1 MKQSKK
7 IILSLAGILPLA
19 IPVTVISC
27 EYTEKRKLITD
38 KIDELLNTKIDNDIA
53 SQTISDAIQR
63 VRENNVGSLDNEV
76 LQNGLQELEESAKVA
91 NAIANAI
98 NNELNPLI
106 KESTDLLEN
115 LKNEDFKKYKKYI
128 ETKLKAIKQSIV
140 EGFNKVNKLL
150 NEKSGAFG
158 EAASLVKK
166 TKSEIAN
173 KIAEVKT
180 LNKTLIQLH
189 EEYEKIPN
197 LLQKLNDNPTN
208 YQNVREQYQI
218 TYKFAKNFLENSTEY
233 NIEIATYIYESLKKY
248 GELIK

>member
-1 MKQSKK
+1 MKKSKK
-7 IILSLAGILPLA
+7 IMLSLVGILPLA

-91 NAIANAI
+91 NSIANAI
-98 NNELNPLI
+98 NNELNPSI
-106 KESTDLLEN
+106 KEVTDLLEN
-115 LKNEDFKKYKKYI
+115 LKNEDFKKFKKYI
-128 ETKLKAIKQSIV
+128 ETKLKIIKQSIV
-140 EGFNKVNKLL
+140 DGFNEVNKLL

-158 EAASLVKK
+158 KAASLVNK
-166 TKSEIAN
+166 TKREIAK
-173 KIAEVKT
+173 KITELKT
-180 LNKTLIQLH
+180 LNKALTELH
-189 EEYEKIPN
+189 EEYDKSSS
-197 LLQKLNDNPTN
+197 LLQKLNDNPTE
-208 YQNVREQYQI
+208 YQNVREQYTI
-218 TYKFAKNFLENSTEY
+218 TYKFAKNFLENSIEY
-233 NIEIATYIYESLKKY
+233 HIETVTYIYESLKKY

>member
-1 MKQSKK
+1 MKKSKK
-7 IILSLAGILPLA
+7 IMLSLASILPLA

-53 SQTISDAIQR
+53 SQTISDAIKR

-98 NNELNPLI
+98 NNELNPSI

-128 ETKLKAIKQSIV
+128 ETKLKTIKQSIV
-140 EGFNKVNKLL
+140 DGFNKVNKLL
-150 NEKSGAFG
+150 NEKPGAFG
-158 EAASLVKK
+158 EAASLVNK
-166 TKSEIAN
+166 TKSEIAK
-173 KIAEVKT
+173 KIAEVKA
-180 LNKTLIQLH
+180 LNKSLIELH